1 MLKILMLLLTF
12 TDFELSGQNIEPEA
26 KSVCKFKQLNFMIH
40 MGTIYY
46 VYLHMR
52 KNKKPVRS
60 ENL

>member
-1 MLKILMLLLTF
+1 MLLLTF